1 MQLFCAAAC
10 YLLTAVTPL
19 QASKL
24 ACGSNSDAC
33 YAAFLC
39 SLTETTRG
47 LNSCIC
53 ARRKFSEGHCYT
65 PLPFRSG
72 GKEKGDGPFGE
83 RRLWVA
89 LKRDG
94 FIGECVR
101 RSGSRA

>member
-72 GKEKGDGPFGE
+72 GKRKATVLLGNVAFGY
-83 RRLWVA
+83 L
-89 LKRDG
+89 
-94 FIGECVR
+94 
-101 RSGSRA
+101 